1 MNKEI
6 IKAMNKKETKLDTF
20 RKWWGKNGYKVMRV
34 ILFPI
39 WFGVCAKEKIGAW
52 LNSRHTWSEEKAN
65 EVLNYY
71 VPRRADWCE
80 EDKTFYFFDNGY
92 GWSMCSAKRYL
103 KLKDRR
109 WWNIHRGWTGGKI
122 RSYLI
127 DTFELEGFTK
137 EVGECSDGWTEISFV
152 MIEK

>member
-39 WFGVCAKEKIGAW
+39 WWGICAKNKIEAW
-52 LNSRHTWSEEKAN
+52 LNSRHIWSEEKAN
-65 EVLNYY
+65 EILNYY
-71 VPRRADWCE
+71 IPRRAEWCE
-80 EDKTFYFFDNGY
+80 EEKTFYFFDNGY
-92 GWSMCSAKRYL
+92 GWSMCSAKKYL
-103 KLKDRR
+103 KHKDRR

-127 DTFELEGFTK
+127 EKFELEGFTK